1 MKLFRL
7 PAIRIHGWGGLGS
20 QLYTWALFEDLSVKF
35 PKRKILILLHDA
47 TFTRRPS
54 ELGTFFDENVIKIIS
69 DYKPGS
75 KNATFK
81 KINDGNKKNK
91 ILGIRIKLKAKEMII
106 NSLKTTLSATGIFAT
121 CDSTESFA
129 KLKPWVLIIRGSY
142 YNRFISTSTVDGILR
157 RASNFGNPFQN
168 YNGGNELICLHYRLG
183 DLLTIGSKKPMDF
196 EKIAILINEIGRKQN
211 IKNLHIFSD
220 STETAISIAFEYF
233 VNMEITGRE
242 LEIKNTINELIKAEI
257 FIGTNSKITEWVAI
271 FRAHS
276 GLNPQSF
283 VPKSMAL
290 HLRQSFEIVQKT
302 SNINGY

>member
-1 MKLFRL
+1 
-7 PAIRIHGWGGLGS
+7 
-20 QLYTWALFEDLSVKF
+20 
-35 PKRKILILLHDA
+35 
-47 TFTRRPS
+47 
-54 ELGTFFDENVIKIIS
+54 
-69 DYKPGS
+69 
-75 KNATFK
+75 
-81 KINDGNKKNK
+81 
-91 ILGIRIKLKAKEMII
+91 MII
-106 NSLKTTLSATGIFAT
+106 NSLKTTLSTTGIFAT

-220 STETAISIAFEYF
+220 STETAISIAVEYF